1 MDIANRPAAA
11 PAEGASFRH
20 AATQG
25 SPSRRLRSRGLVI
38 AAALTAGVVVLAV
51 WQRWLTLAE
60 LTPLLFTL
68 PCAVMMFMCM
78 KGMNHAEETGG
89 AQTSINSDKSTGTGA
104 TLG

>member
-11 PAEGASFRH
+11 PAEGGSSGH
-20 AATQG
+20 ATTQG
-25 SPSRRLRSRGLVI
+25 SPSRRLRSRGLII

-60 LTPLLFTL
+60 LTPLLFAV

-78 KGMNHAEETGG
+78 RGMSHG
-89 AQTSINSDKSTGTGA
+89 QSSDASQAPASRKTTPADGHS
-104 TLG
+104 

>member
-11 PAEGASFRH
+11 PAEGGSSCH

-25 SPSRRLRSRGLVI
+25 SSSRRLRSRGLVI
-38 AAALTAGVVVLAV
+38 AAALAAGAVALAV

-60 LTPLLFTL
+60 LAPLLFTL

-78 KGMNHAEETGG
+78 KGMRHE
-89 AQTSINSDKSTGTGA
+89 SSDA
-104 TLG
+104 TQAPASRKTTPTDGHS